1 MNWKLLSTM
10 KRTGYFLLL
19 FFIICL
25 GSYLRFVGVFTNSF
39 AFTYDVGRDMLA
51 VAQIVYHHKIPLI
64 GFTTGMP
71 GIFYGPWWYYILTI
85 PFAISSGNPQFIDG
99 FMAVSGIATIIV
111 LYFFGQKISGK
122 SLGLILAFL
131 VAISPSL
138 ISISV
143 QIWNPNIAPL
153 LVGVLFLLTTG
164 LIRKPTIWTY
174 FFIGIL
180 FGLLIDTEIVFGLLL
195 FVGYVIGSIILQR
208 KKVLTWKLLF
218 SLFGLLIMFAP
229 RIVFELRH
237 QLLMTHTI
245 IKLLSQSHSSV
256 TPFSWTGVLE
266 KLPIFFNSYVYTLTG
281 NSTLFAGFLLLLLL
295 SIFIVFF
302 KKITGVART
311 ILLLSLIIITT
322 FVIGIG
328 FFSHDIFPHYLVGL
342 PVFYVVVTGIL
353 LETLRKQIKSGT
365 IIVGILLVFIFLFT
379 IQPVQLIASLQKPVF
394 TGDASVYRN
403 QVAIIDYVYQQ
414 AHGQPFNYAVYTPPV
429 FDYPYQ
435 YLFAWYGKIK
445 YHYVP
450 STGHERLFFV
460 IIEPDTQHP
469 NLLYNWLKVRAK
481 DGKIIKQIV
490 MPSGVTVQTRI
501 H

>member
-1 MNWKLLSTM
+1 M

-281 NSTLFAGFLLLLLL
+281 NSTL
-295 SIFIVFF
+295 
-302 KKITGVART
+302 
-311 ILLLSLIIITT
+311 
-322 FVIGIG
+322 
-328 FFSHDIFPHYLVGL
+328 
-342 PVFYVVVTGIL
+342 
-353 LETLRKQIKSGT
+353 
-365 IIVGILLVFIFLFT
+365 
-379 IQPVQLIASLQKPVF
+379 
-394 TGDASVYRN
+394 
-403 QVAIIDYVYQQ
+403 
-414 AHGQPFNYAVYTPPV
+414 
-429 FDYPYQ
+429 
-435 YLFAWYGKIK
+435 
-445 YHYVP
+445 
-450 STGHERLFFV
+450 
-460 IIEPDTQHP
+460 
-469 NLLYNWLKVRAK
+469 
-481 DGKIIKQIV
+481 
-490 MPSGVTVQTRI
+490 
-501 H
+501 